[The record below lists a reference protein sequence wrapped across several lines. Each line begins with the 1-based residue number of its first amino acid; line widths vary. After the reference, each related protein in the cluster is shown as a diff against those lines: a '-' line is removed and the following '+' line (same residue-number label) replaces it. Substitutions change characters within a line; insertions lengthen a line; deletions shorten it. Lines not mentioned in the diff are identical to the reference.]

1 MTDQLAL
8 SLPDT
13 ATFDDWSTFGA
24 KLLAGRRKLS
34 WLIGDWLIA
43 GMDRYGDQARDEAVR
58 LSRTDIDRFGL
69 IVDVCRRFPEDK
81 RHAAL
86 TFDHHAAVARLDDER
101 AASMLDD
108 AERLKLPVLMLRAQV
123 RETRISQGDLL
134 PAEDDD
140 PEDREMRAVVQSWNR
155 ARPSARR
162 AFLELAEESHMGVID
177 L

>member
-8 SLPDT
+8 SLPET
-13 ATFDDWSTFGA
+13 ATFDDWSGFGA
-24 KLLAGRRKLS
+24 KLLAGRRKLN

-58 LSRTDIDRFGL
+58 LAKTDIDRFGP

-108 AERLKLPVLMLRAQV
+108 AERLSIPLPMLRAQV
-123 RETRISQGDLL
+123 RETRVASGDLNL
-134 PAEDDD
+134 PDDDD
-140 PEDREMRAVVQSWNR
+140 PEDREMRAVAQAWNR
-155 ARPSARR
+155 ARKSARQ
-162 AFLELAEESHMGVID
+162 AFLELAEESHLGVID